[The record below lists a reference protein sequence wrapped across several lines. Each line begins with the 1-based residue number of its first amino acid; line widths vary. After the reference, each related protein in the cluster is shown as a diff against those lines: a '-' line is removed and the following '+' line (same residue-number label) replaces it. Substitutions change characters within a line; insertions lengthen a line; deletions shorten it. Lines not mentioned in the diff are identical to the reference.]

1 MMAMNTKLEAIN
13 SFGRQ
18 NEDATLNTK
27 SKKEIVTLNAKLKR
41 DGGSER
47 QNEDVALN
55 AKMKK
60 ENPKCVF
67 VDLVFMLMRFH
78 SMENSLFI

>member
-1 MMAMNTKLEAIN
+1 MNIELEAN
-13 SFGRQ
+13 NGSGRQ
-18 NEDATLNTK
+18 NEYATLNTK
-27 SKKEIVTLNAKLKR
+27 QKKEIVTLNAKLKR
-41 DGGSER
+41 DGGSEC

-67 VDLVFMLMRFH
+67 VNPVFLLMRFH
-78 SMENSLFI
+78 WLANSLVI